1 MSIVADESV
10 DSGIVKKLRQ
20 KGISVFSVAEKCW
33 GIKDTEVLK
42 IAFERDNLLITE
54 DKDFGELAFRMN
66 FQHRGD
72 FIDTD
77 KRFATL

>member
-66 FQHRGD
+66 FQHRG
-72 FIDTD
+72 I
-77 KRFATL
+77 LL